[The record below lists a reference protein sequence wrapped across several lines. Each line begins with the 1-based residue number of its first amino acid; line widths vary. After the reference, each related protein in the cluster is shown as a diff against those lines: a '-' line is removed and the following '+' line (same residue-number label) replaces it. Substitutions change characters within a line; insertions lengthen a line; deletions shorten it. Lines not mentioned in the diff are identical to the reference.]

1 MRTPLLS
8 NPVLVLPGDGQQLNV
23 IGDHQI
29 LKLDGSQTGGAF
41 SLIEQCYRP
50 GAGVP
55 IHFHTQEDAVF
66 YIMEGHI
73 DFVVGERHISAD
85 AGTTVLLP
93 RGVPHSSRAGERG
106 ARALVTLFP
115 AGGEKMFRELH
126 AVAPHD
132 PDREKAKTICKKFG
146 VHFL

>member
-1 MRTPLLS
+1 MRMPLLS

-23 IGDHQI
+23 IGDCQV

-41 SLIEQCYRP
+41 SLIEQSYRP

-55 IHFHTQEDAVF
+55 LHFHTQEDAVF
-66 YIMEGHI
+66 YMIEGHM
-73 DFVVGERHISAD
+73 DFVVGDRRISAD
-85 AGTTVLLP
+85 AGATVLLP
-93 RGVPHSSRAGERG
+93 RGVPHASRAGERG

-115 AGGEKMFRELH
+115 AGGEKMFLELH
-126 AVAPHD
+126 AIAPGD
-132 PDREKAKTICKKFG
+132 PDREKAKAVCKKFG

>member
-1 MRTPLLS
+1 MKIPLLS

-23 IGDHQI
+23 IGDRQI
-29 LKLDGSQTGGAF
+29 VKLDGSQTGGVF
-41 SLIEQCYRP
+41 SLMEQCYRP

-55 IHFHTQEDAVF
+55 LHFHTQEDAVF
-66 YIMEGHI
+66 YIVEGHM
-73 DFVVGERHISAD
+73 DFTVGDRRISAD
-85 AGTTVLLP
+85 AGATVLLP

-106 ARALVTLFP
+106 ARALVTMFP

-126 AVAPHD
+126 AVASGN
-132 PDREKAKTICKKFG
+132 PDCEETKAICKRFG